1 MMLANLPNMIS
12 LSRAVVGPVL
22 AFGGL
27 YLSSNWVMGLMWYA
41 VLTDIIDGAL
51 ARLLNA
57 ESEIGAKLDPWC
69 DAFFVVGLMIYLTR
83 VTNFSVL
90 PTLAVLIR
98 YVSTAVYH
106 HDLVERGHRNL
117 TSLSTGK
124 CASTLVMMV
133 VVYLTLWASDVRY
146 PVLDLLF
153 PGVLFSA
160 FGMLTYSWGE
170 YYQRYLRLYHAKTL
184 HS

>member
-12 LSRAVVGPVL
+12 LSRAVLGPVI
-22 AFGGL
+22 AFLGL
-27 YLSSNWVMGLMWYA
+27 YLSSDWVIGLMLYGVA
-41 VLTDIIDGAL
+41 TDIIDGAL

-83 VTNFSVL
+83 VTSFSSM
-90 PTLAVLIR
+90 PTLAILIR
-98 YVSTAVYH
+98 YITTAVYH

-117 TSLSTGK
+117 ASLSTGK

-133 VVYLTLWASDVRY
+133 VVYLTLWVNDVRY
-146 PVLDLLF
+146 PVLDSLF

-160 FGMLTYSWGE
+160 FGMLIYSWGE
-170 YYQRYLRLYHAKTL
+170 YYQRYLRLYHAKKL
-184 HS
+184 YS